1 MKRFATRTF
10 ATLAV
15 PATAG
20 ALLVA
25 PATAA
30 VAATKPPKAPLACT
44 ASVSNS
50 RPHGNSTVNVNVS
63 TVRGASVKGVARFKT
78 GPQTVTGTANA
89 RGNAQLS
96 YSVGRAATGY
106 RVNVNVTV
114 ASGRSSGSCST
125 SFIPR

>member
-1 MKRFATRTF
+1 MKRYATRTF
-10 ATLAV
+10 AMLAA
-15 PATAG
+15 PAAAG

-50 RPHGNSTVNVNVS
+50 RQHGNSTVYVDVS
-63 TVRGASVKGVARFKT
+63 TSRGASVTAVARYKT
-78 GPQTVTGTANA
+78 GPVRETGTANA
-89 RGNAQLS
+89 RGNAQLG
-96 YSVGRAATGY
+96 YSVGRAASGY